1 MNDKTYLI
9 LEYEYI
15 MLAKCYSI
23 QEVKDRLRELL
34 KVEFKSEIGDD
45 KPGNFAMRIDVWING
60 KFSGHSFT
68 QEFFSPKAAEQ
79 VWDDVLK
86 SDWFYRDNHIE
97 IYESCA
103 HIV

>member
-9 LEYEYI
+9 LQGENNI
-15 MLAKCYSI
+15 LAKCYSM
-23 QEVKDRLRELL
+23 QEIKDRLRELL
-34 KVEFKSEIGDD
+34 NVNFKSEIGSN
-45 KPGNFAMRIDVWING
+45 KPGNFDIRIDVWVNG

-68 QEFFSPKAAEQ
+68 QEFFSPKVAER